1 MGEFEIKQQ
10 QIHSLLREENLDAL
24 VLTQVSSFA
33 WATCGAPSW
42 VSTAVVAGGASLVVT
57 PGKRYLITN
66 NVEAPRLEN
75 EERLVAQG
83 WELVV
88 DPWWGTATQIGKLT
102 QGLRVGADHPYP
114 GTVNLSV
121 EIARLRS
128 RLTIGERDRFREVGR
143 SCAEAVAATMDSI
156 RPGQTEWQIAGHLA
170 SECESRGIQAIVNLV
185 GSDQRLFAYR
195 HPIPKNKVVERY
207 VMVVLCGRKWGMVA
221 ALTRLVHFGPLSTE
235 LRRRAQ
241 AVAQVDAAYI
251 ANTRP
256 GKTLG
261 EALEAGKEAYAQ
273 AGFPD
278 EWQYHFQGGSCG
290 YETREISAIP
300 GIQEPIELG
309 QIYAWNPSVQG
320 TKSEDTVIVA
330 ETENE
335 IITGIPGWPLVP
347 VDYQGKAYLRPA
359 IKEILYAPS
368 S

>member
-1 MGEFEIKQQ
+1 MNEAEQKQERIQ
-10 QIHSLLREENLDAL
+10 GLLAHRQLDAL
-24 VLTQVSSFA
+24 LLQRVSSFA
-33 WATCGAPSW
+33 WATCGAPAW
-42 VSTAVVAGGASLVVT
+42 VSTAVVAGVASLVIT
-57 PGKRYLITN
+57 SKKRYLVTN
-66 NVEAPRLEN
+66 NVEAPRMEK
-75 EERLVAQG
+75 EELLAAQG

-88 DPWWGTATQIGKLT
+88 DPWWEPAAQIGKLT

-114 GTVNLSV
+114 GTVNLSL

-128 RLTIGERDRFREVGR
+128 RLTVEERDRFREVGR
-143 SCAEAVAATMDSI
+143 SCADAVSATMDSI
-156 RPGQTEWQIAGHLA
+156 RPGQTEWQIAGRLA
-170 SECESRGIQAIVNLV
+170 DECETRGVQAILNLV
-185 GSDQRLFAYR
+185 GSDERLFAFR
-195 HPIPKNKVVERY
+195 HPIPKNKEVERY

-221 ALTRLVHFGPLSTE
+221 SLTRLVHFGLLSGE
-235 LRRRAQ
+235 LHRRTQ

-261 EALEAGKEAYAQ
+261 GALQAGKEAYAQ

-290 YETREISAIP
+290 YETREISAVP
-300 GIQEPIELG
+300 VLQEAVELG

-335 IITGIPGWPLVP
+335 IITGIPGWPLVA
-347 VDYQGKAYLRPA
+347 VDYQGKTYLRPA
-359 IKEILYAPS
+359 IKEILY
-368 S
+368 